1 MPSIRHLVL
10 GLSSI
15 ALLSLSAFADSAL
28 AGKNDDLYEGN
39 NIFILYGGNGAI
51 IQPRTTLEESKKRS
65 QPVMLFFYV
74 NDSRDAKQMSPVVSQ
89 LQVNYEKQV
98 NFIAINA
105 DAFVGFPEQKE
116 ARKYYQGKVPHMLI
130 FDRTGKLT
138 YSALGVRPA
147 PEVTAALKAVIP

>member
-1 MPSIRHLVL
+1 MPSIRRLAL

-15 ALLSLSAFADSAL
+15 ALLSLSALANSAL

-65 QPVMLFFYV
+65 
-74 NDSRDAKQMSPVVSQ
+74 RDAKQMSPVISQ

-105 DAFVGFPEQKE
+105 DAFVGLPEQKE
-116 ARKYYQGKVPHMLI
+116 ARKYYQGKVPHTLI